1 MMQLQVK
8 AKSGLHA
15 GAVWNL
21 TKSYIT
27 LGGSARADIF
37 LCDPDIPDSLMTL
50 CRRGRRY
57 VVEGMDPLVKLLAH
71 DGSSQSQHEIGA
83 SQTLTIDF
91 RHIQLEV
98 TLVNTSG
105 QSIVAGVKEGA
116 ARFVQG
122 IGRFVHGL
130 GARAIVAF
138 LFMVGMMLT
147 SMILFFGTAGVTK
160 TQASMLDKLEQSA
173 EAEDP
178 IPLGVTMAKN
188 IVQDLELFAK
198 KLGTKNIFVK
208 RDKDAVDIE
217 AELSRVQGAEL
228 ERELQ
233 RYTRDYG
240 DFVQIK
246 ASLRM
251 TQEQKVVDEISVAQI
266 VLGKAP
272 AVVLRD
278 GAMLFEGGRYNGLT
292 ISSITTDRVILKG
305 STTYEVML

>member
-21 TKSYIT
+21 SKSHIT
-27 LGGSARADIF
+27 LGGSASADIF
-37 LCDPDIPDSLMTL
+37 LCDPDMPDSLMTL
-50 CRRGRRY
+50 HRRGRRY
-57 VVEGMDPLVKLLAH
+57 VIEGMDPLVKLISH
-71 DGSSQSQHEIGA
+71 DDRKIESEILA
-83 SQTLTIDF
+83 SQTATIDF

-98 TLVNTSG
+98 TLVNTGG
-105 QSIVAGVKEGA
+105 QSILASMKDSATRFWQGV
-116 ARFVQG
+116 
-122 IGRFVHGL
+122 GRFIHGL
-130 GARAIVAF
+130 GARAIVAL
-138 LFMVGMMLT
+138 LFVVGMMLT

-160 TQASMLDKLEQSA
+160 TQASMLDKQAQQDDPAEQ
-173 EAEDP
+173 

-198 KLGTKNIFVK
+198 KLGTKNIAVK
-208 RDKDAVDIE
+208 QDKDSVSID
-217 AELSRVQGAEL
+217 AELSRAQGAEL

-233 RYTRDYG
+233 KYTRDYG
-240 DFVQIK
+240 DFVQLK
-246 ASLRM
+246 ATLRM
-251 TQEQKVVDEISVAQI
+251 TQEQKIVDDISVAQI

-272 AVVLRD
+272 AVILRD

-292 ISSITTDRVILKG
+292 ISSISTDRVILKG

>member
-21 TKSYIT
+21 SKSYIT

-37 LCDPDIPDSLMTL
+37 LCDPEMPDSLITL
-50 CRRGRRY
+50 TRRGRRY
-57 VVEGMDPLVKLLAH
+57 LIEGMDPLVKLISH
-71 DGSSQSQHEIGA
+71 DNNRIENAILPSQSL
-83 SQTLTIDF
+83 TLDF
-91 RHIQLEV
+91 RHIQLDV

-105 QSIVAGVKEGA
+105 QGVVADLRESTARFFQGMV
-116 ARFVQG
+116 RFVQ
-122 IGRFVHGL
+122 GL

-138 LFMVGMMLT
+138 LFMIGMLLT

-160 TQASMLDKLEQSA
+160 TQASILDKKKQQEEPAEQV
-173 EAEDP
+173 
-178 IPLGVTMAKN
+178 PLGVTMAKN

-198 KLGTKNIFVK
+198 KLGTKNISVK
-208 RDKDAVDIE
+208 QNKDQVEID

-228 ERELQ
+228 ERELM
-233 RYTRDYG
+233 RYSRDYG
-240 DFVQIK
+240 DFVQLK
-246 ASLRM
+246 AQLRL
-251 TQEQKVVDEISVAQI
+251 TAEQKIVDDISVAQI

-272 AVVLRD
+272 AVILRD

-292 ISSITTDRVILKG
+292 ISSISTDRVIFQG
-305 STTYEVML
+305 STTYEVIL